1 MSEVA
6 ENGTVTIVLLRPLVA
21 PNGTGSWA
29 PGERAGFPPDVA
41 RDFVARGVARFLT
54 DAERRAA
61 AEIRTQQ
68 DREEFAERV
77 RDRLPIPERLRHL
90 AAEEAGA

>member
-29 PGERAGFPPDVA
+29 PGERAGFEPEIA
-41 RDFVARGVARFLT
+41 RDLVARGAARFLT
-54 DAERRAA
+54 DAEQRAS
-61 AEIRTQQ
+61 AEIKKRADT
-68 DREEFAERV
+68 EEYAERV
-77 RDRLPIPERLRHL
+77 RDGLPIPTRLRHL